1 MIRFLYKFF
10 NFILLFSS
18 VISGW
23 TLIILV
29 LNTSFS
35 SEIKE
40 VMNEMY
46 INQKD
51 FVLNVKDLSILL
63 AKDANKRLNDIQ
75 LEDTLK

>member
-40 VMNEMY
+40 VMKEMY